1 MWSILYAD
9 MQMTPARSCELRHRP
24 EPIVLGKIDGVSC
37 FIAFTLFLPV
47 VPTRAPSQKSSE
59 NDEAIYHWL
68 FAAFRHT
75 SPLLER
81 REYGALAVCTPV
93 FSGEKRVLPYHHLF
107 VSE

>member
-1 MWSILYAD
+1 
-9 MQMTPARSCELRHRP
+9 MQMTPALAFELRRRP
-24 EPIVLGKIDGVSC
+24 KPIVLGKIDGVSC
-37 FIAFTLFLPV
+37 FISFTRFLPV

-93 FSGEKRVLPYHHLF
+93 F
-107 VSE
+107 